1 MSFPAL
7 AELLPHEAPMVL
19 LDEVREFD
27 GERAVCRV
35 AIRADSMFVEDGR
48 VRAAVALEY
57 MAQCVGVCTSL
68 RARARGEPQGTG
80 YLVGVRDLRF
90 ETAYFEVGEKLLV
103 EATLTYDG
111 RELGSFTCVATRGND
126 VVASGTLNVYRQRP
140 EEDR

>member
-1 MSFPAL
+1 MSFPEV

-19 LDEVREFD
+19 LDEVCEFD

-35 AIRADSMFVEDGR
+35 RLARDSMFVEAGH

-68 RARARGEPQGTG
+68 RARARGELQGSG
-80 YLVGVRDLRF
+80 YLVGARELRF
-90 ETAYFEVGEKLLV
+90 QTAHFEVGEELLV

-111 RELGSFTCVATRGND
+111 RELGSFTCIVTRGD
-126 VVASGTLNVYRQRP
+126 EPIASGTLNVYRQRS
-140 EEDR
+140 EEDQ